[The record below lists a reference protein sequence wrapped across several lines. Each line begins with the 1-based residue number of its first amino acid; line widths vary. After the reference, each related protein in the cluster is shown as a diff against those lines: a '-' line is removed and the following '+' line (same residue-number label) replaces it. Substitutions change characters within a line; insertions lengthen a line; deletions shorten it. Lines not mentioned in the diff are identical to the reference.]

1 MLLERKPLTPQPSSL
16 LSWAPKRYVHCA
28 LDVLP
33 LGGHLTGSVSLHLLL
48 MRRVLVQVFDAVIAV
63 FAPVAAQEFA
73 RVLRSAGGTLIVAQ
87 PGSGHLLEL
96 KQLLYEEPVPFSE
109 ETIPQADLQQAGLEH
124 VQSVRVTRQVALPNN
139 EALDLLAMTPYCW
152 HAPVDIAERM
162 SKEADFT
169 ISLEVLLTV
178 YQKEMCASV

>member
-1 MLLERKPLTPQPSSL
+1 M
-16 LSWAPKRYVHCA
+16 
-28 LDVLP
+28 
-33 LGGHLTGSVSLHLLL
+33 
-48 MRRVLVQVFDAVIAV
+48 QVFDAVISV

-73 RVLRSAGGTLIVAQ
+73 RVLRPTGGTLIVAQ

-96 KQLLYEEPVPFSE
+96 KQLLYEDPALFSE
-109 ETIPQADLQQAGLEH
+109 EAVPQADLQQAELEH
-124 VQSVRVTRQVALPNN
+124 VQTVRVKRQVALPHE

-169 ISLEVLLTV
+169 ISLEILLTA
-178 YQKEMCASV
+178 YRTK